1 MEVFPYTN
9 NNFIQLKGNNM
20 ENRVIS
26 GATSNESLL
35 STHKVLRNTYLL
47 LSMTL
52 AFSAVVAFVAMSMNA
67 PALPWW
73 GLLIGFYGLLF
84 LTNATANSSA
94 GILSVFALTGFL
106 GYTLGP
112 ILNRYIGAGLGD
124 VVVLALGATAL
135 VFFACSVYVLT
146 TKKDMSFLSGMMMAL
161 FVVLLVGIIANIF
174 LAIPA
179 LSLAMSALFVVFS
192 SGAILL
198 GTSNIIHG
206 GETNYIRA
214 TVDLYVSLYNLF
226 LSLLQIFGV
235 LGSDD

>member
-1 MEVFPYTN
+1 
-9 NNFIQLKGNNM
+9 M
-20 ENRVIS
+20 ENRLAHS
-26 GATSNESLL
+26 SAQSESLL

-47 LSMTL
+47 LGMTL
-52 AFSAVVAFVAMSMNA
+52 VFSSVIAFVAMSMNA

-73 GLLIGFYGLLF
+73 GVLAGFYGLLF
-84 LTNATANSSA
+84 LTNATANSGA

-112 ILNRYIGAGLGD
+112 ILNRYLGAGLGD
-124 VVVLALGATAL
+124 AVALALGATAL
-135 VFFACSVYVLT
+135 VFFACSAYILT

-161 FVVLLVGIIANIF
+161 FVVLLVGVIANIF
-174 LAIPA
+174 LHIPA
-179 LSLAMSALFVVFS
+179 LSFALSGLFVIFS

-198 GTSNIIHG
+198 TTSNIIHN

-226 LSLLQIFGV
+226 VSFLQIFGV
-235 LGSDD
+235 LSSDD

>member
-1 MEVFPYTN
+1 
-9 NNFIQLKGNNM
+9 M
-20 ENRVIS
+20 ENRLAHS
-26 GATSNESLL
+26 SAQSESLL

-52 AFSAVVAFVAMSMNA
+52 VFSSVIAFVAMSMNA

-73 GLLIGFYGLLF
+73 GVLAGFYGLLF
-84 LTNATANSSA
+84 LTNATANSGA

-112 ILNRYIGAGLGD
+112 ILNRYLGAGLGD
-124 VVVLALGATAL
+124 AVALALGATAL
-135 VFFACSVYVLT
+135 VFFACSAYVLT

-161 FVVLLVGIIANIF
+161 FVVLLVGVIANIF
-174 LAIPA
+174 LHIPA
-179 LSLAMSALFVVFS
+179 LSLALSGLFVIFS

-198 GTSNIIHG
+198 TTSNIIHN

-226 LSLLQIFGV
+226 VSFLQIFGV
-235 LGSDD
+235 LNSDD